1 MNREEQAEAL
11 ALAKDLIDDIELD
24 RSELD
29 KQILKATRLARLVND
44 EKVLAWLRRETGGY
58 YSNDLEYQYFI
69 ATGRMSSVENDRN
82 FAPGTQ
88 IVSAVRTLSAE
99 LNVLRT
105 PDVSGDVALLAM
117 RAAVNH
123 IATVR
128 NNVNTYNR
136 ILSRVSG
143 LLYEFV
149 SKTYHSL
156 RFITKQESL
165 FEQAKSAIDSQLRQL
180 DAASLQKID
189 AAYSNLQSE
198 DAEAISAA
206 MNSVRRLM
214 DGFTDVVF
222 PATKDT
228 RPHPEGKQPI
238 QLGQQFRMNR
248 LRAFIDDNCPSR
260 SRRKRLGESAASIY
274 GRVSDGVH
282 NDVTKSEAEFLFL
295 TTYILLGEILSLR
308 DGPEEAAVTI
318 SI

>member
-1 MNREEQAEAL
+1 MNHDVQAEAL
-11 ALAKDLIDDIELD
+11 ALAKELLDDVELD
-24 RSELD
+24 RSTLD
-29 KQILKATRLARLVND
+29 RQILKATRLARLVND
-44 EKVLAWLRRETGGY
+44 QEVLAWLRRETTGY
-58 YSNDLEYQYFI
+58 YSNDLEYSYFVQ
-69 ATGRMSSVENDRN
+69 TGRMSSDENERN
-82 FAPGTQ
+82 FASATQLVGTVQ
-88 IVSAVRTLSAE
+88 TLNAE
-99 LNVLRT
+99 LSILRT
-105 PDVSGDVALLAM
+105 PDVSGDAAFQAM
-117 RAAVNH
+117 RAAISH
-123 IATVR
+123 IGTVR
-128 NNVNTYNR
+128 NTVTKY
-136 ILSRVSG
+136 SRVLNKVSG
-143 LLYEFV
+143 HLYEFV

-156 RFITKQESL
+156 RFITKQESM
-165 FEQAKSAIDSQLRQL
+165 FEQAKSEIDAQLRQL

-248 LRAFIDDNCPSR
+248 LRAFIDDNCPSK